1 MPYRTLIIED
11 QELFRS
17 LLARHIQS
25 EEEYELVG
33 EASLGACG
41 WELFNALKP
50 DLVLL
55 DIVLPDTDG
64 LEIGK
69 RILRSEHPANVLAM
83 TSQTDA
89 FTTNRIYESGFQGYV
104 EKEQPIEILQ
114 EAMATV
120 AEGGIYFTR
129 LLRENR
135 HKIATDPAALQKIM
149 SLREQ
154 EILSQVAHGATSQE
168 IADLLSISRRTVEN
182 HRYRIMKKL
191 NIKTMP
197 GLIKFV
203 LERENG

>member
-17 LLARHIQS
+17 LLARHIHS
-25 EEEYELVG
+25 EDEFELVG
-33 EASLGACG
+33 EATYGEIG
-41 WELFNALKP
+41 WRLFQELKP

-64 LEIGK
+64 LEIGT
-69 RILRSEHPANVLAM
+69 RILKSGYPVNVLAM

-89 FTTNRIYESGFQGYV
+89 FTTNRIYETGFQGYV

-114 EAMATV
+114 EAMVTV

-135 HKIATDPAALQKIM
+135 HKIATDPAALQKVM

-154 EILSQVAHGATSQE
+154 EILSKVASGATSQE
-168 IADLLSISRRTVEN
+168 IADKLMISRRTVEN

-191 NIKTMP
+191 KIQSIP
-197 GLIKFV
+197 DLIKFAV
-203 LERENG
+203 ERGI